1 MKDGYCITG
10 DSRKVC
16 KLESDLL
23 LQVARGTAVDVVL
36 TTYDFAQRDSQQLAS
51 KRYLWFPS
59 CHTWTCLYLLCLC
72 SVAASHAPSGVRH
85 SLCQLQ
91 ALTAGD
97 QMR

>member
-1 MKDGYCITG
+1 MTG

-16 KLESDLL
+16 KLESISLL
-23 LQVARGTAVDVVL
+23 LQVARGAAVDVVL

-51 KRYLWFPS
+51 KRCLWCPS
-59 CHTWTCLYLLCLC
+59 CQTWTRLYLSCLC
-72 SVAASHAPSGVRH
+72 SGTASHAPSGVRH

-91 ALTAGD
+91 ALTAGN